1 MIQSDLI
8 GNYKRIYG
16 IGIFVTYN
24 VDLRRSYGGDIDTL
38 LSSQIAAEI
47 AHEIDAEIC
56 DALLTQAGAGAE
68 WSFDKT
74 PRTAIALTDHYDA
87 LYNKLVEASNTI
99 FQATRRASGNFL
111 IVGTGA
117 ASVVETMRGFRAES
131 VSSPVGPHRI
141 GTVGA
146 FTVYK
151 NPYYPQNKILMGYRG
166 GSYFE
171 AGYFYCPYEKDEA
184 LAA

>member
-1 MIQSDLI
+1 M
-8 GNYKRIYG
+8 Y
-16 IGIFVTYN
+16 

-68 WSFDKT
+68 FSFDKT
-74 PRTAIALTDHYDA
+74 PRRAIALTDHYDA
-87 LYNKLVEASNTI
+87 LYNKLIEGSNTI

-111 IVGTGA
+111 IAGTGA
-117 ASVVETMRGFRAES
+117 CSVLETMRNFRADT
-131 VSSPVGPHRI
+131 VSSPVGPHKI
-141 GTVGA
+141 GSMGA

-151 NPYYPQNKILMGYRG
+151 NPYYASDRMLMGYRG

-171 AGYFYCPYEKDEA
+171 AGYFYCPYLEEMEDSYKLVA
-184 LAA
+184 